1 MAEGLM
7 RNLLNIVAGLAL
19 GLLASCTSE
28 EPCSPELYAKKNADL
43 VAKISDF
50 STKDPAKR
58 DAVIDG
64 LYAVLDQREAAGADG
79 DLSATCKA
87 IDDLMA
93 ELSK

>member
-1 MAEGLM
+1 M
-7 RNLLNIVAGLAL
+7 RIAPALLAL
-19 GLLASCTSE
+19 AATGFLAACTSE
-28 EPCSPELYAKKNADL
+28 EACSPELYAKKNADL

-87 IDDLMA
+87 IDELMA

>member
-1 MAEGLM
+1 M
-7 RNLLNIVAGLAL
+7 RCVQTIVAGLGL
-19 GLLASCTSE
+19 CLLAACTGE
-28 EPCSPELYAKKNADL
+28 EPCSPDLYAKKHADL
-43 VAKISDF
+43 VARISGF
-50 STKDPAKR
+50 TTQDPAKR

-64 LYAVLDQREAAGADG
+64 LNAVLDQHEAAGANG

>member
-1 MAEGLM
+1 M
-7 RNLLNIVAGLAL
+7 RNLPNIVAGLSL
-19 GLLASCTSE
+19 GFLAACTGE
-28 EPCSPELYAKKNADL
+28 EACSPDLYAKKKADL
-43 VAKISDF
+43 EAGISAF
-50 STKDPAKR
+50 STQDPAKR

-93 ELSK
+93 EMSK

>member
-1 MAEGLM
+1 M
-7 RNLLNIVAGLAL
+7 RVILNIAATL
-19 GLLASCTSE
+19 GLGFLAACTE
-28 EPCSPELYAKKNADL
+28 DEACAPDLYAKKHADL
-43 VAKISDF
+43 EAKLAAF
-50 STKDPAKR
+50 STLDPAKR

-64 LYAVLDQREAAGADG
+64 LHAVLDEHEAAGPDG